1 MVKRIKLDVQTRV
14 EKDGKAKKIRKDGFI
29 PAVIY
34 GSGMAVRNLKVKQHD
49 FEQIF
54 ALAGEANLIDLV
66 IDGQEA
72 IKAIIKDVHIDPIR
86 NKIVHTDFYKVDMKK
101 EIEVEVPL
109 DFIGEAKAVKE
120 LDGIL
125 VKNIDSI
132 EIKCLPGSLIEK
144 IEVNLS
150 VLETFA
156 DAIRVKDLKLPSDI
170 EVINQLED
178 LVVHVI
184 EPQKEE
190 EPVSEGK
197 EVEGEEGE
205 EKKEEGEEI
214 DKKEGV
220 GEEEKKEEKK
230 EEQ

>member
-1 MVKRIKLDVQTRV
+1 MVKEIKLDVQTRV

-34 GSGMAVRNLKVKQHD
+34 GSGMAVRNLKVKQRD

-54 ALAGEANLIDLV
+54 ALAGEANLIDLA
-66 IDGQEA
+66 IDGQET

-86 NKIVHTDFYKVDMKK
+86 DKIVHADFYKVDMKK

-109 DFIGEAKAVKE
+109 NFIGEAKAVKE

-125 VKNIDSI
+125 VKNIDGI
-132 EIKCLPGSLIEK
+132 EIKCLPGNLIEK

-150 VLETFA
+150 ILETFA

-170 EVINQLED
+170 EVMNQPED

-190 EPVSEGK
+190 DPVVEEEK
-197 EVEGEEGE
+197 VEGEEGE

-214 DKKEGV
+214 DKKEGAD
-220 GEEEKKEEKK
+220 EEEKKEEKK
-230 EEQ
+230 EKQ